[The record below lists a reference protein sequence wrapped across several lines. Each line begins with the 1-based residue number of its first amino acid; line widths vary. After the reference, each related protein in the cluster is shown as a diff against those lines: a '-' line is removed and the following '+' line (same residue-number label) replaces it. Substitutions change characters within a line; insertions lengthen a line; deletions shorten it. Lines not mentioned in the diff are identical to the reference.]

1 MTAFPI
7 PRYTLGPQPT
17 SLVGASA
24 PAHYIFLDAAG
35 INHLNEVFP
44 INPSRKQAAFLT
56 SLFAAST
63 TRPIVLV
70 TTPLELMIL
79 DHVKETPEK
88 GKVIKPRI
96 RDFVNVGR
104 GSLVVQSYADMRSN
118 WYSYQPF
125 TLKDVSV

>member
-1 MTAFPI
+1 MTDFPI
-7 PRYTLGPQPT
+7 PQYQLGPQPT
-17 SLVGASA
+17 RLVGASGD
-24 PAHYIFLDAAG
+24 AHFMFLDAAA
-35 INHLNEVFP
+35 INYLNDGFP

-79 DHVKETPEK
+79 DHVKEAPEN
-88 GKVIKPRI
+88 GKKIKPRI
-96 RDFVNVGR
+96 REFVNVGR

-125 TLKDVSV
+125 ILKDVSV